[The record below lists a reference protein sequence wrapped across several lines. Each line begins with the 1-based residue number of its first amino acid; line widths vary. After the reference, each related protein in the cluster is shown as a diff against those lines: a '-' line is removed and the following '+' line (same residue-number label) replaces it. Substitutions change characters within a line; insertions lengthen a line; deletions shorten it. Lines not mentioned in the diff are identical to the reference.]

1 MTVTIVNAVQ
11 SSDIFYLQIP
21 PEIGITSIANIVV
34 NSIKASSISFLN
46 STLLS
51 FKNIA
56 FYNPYP
62 VNITL
67 DYLTLPS
74 YSATIS
80 SPFYL
85 SITRN
90 SYLVCSMVASFSIT
104 LSPGIIAGTLLSN
117 NYQAGVTSNYTFQLT
132 TDHTLQSTSTLT
144 FYFSP
149 TYFTIGNG
157 VTCLSSSSTNC
168 TVTSINNN
176 LITVS
181 SFTIS
186 NLVSVNITLIGI
198 INPSFIGNF
207 TAIIISSFKQI
218 GSNYYL
224 VDNDNTFAY
233 FALTSRAMS
242 LINFNVTSSSNIVY
256 GQASYT
262 FSVQNNNQLPA
273 NSYIWIVFPPE
284 ITFTSITCNTICVST
299 PYNSS
304 LGIQFQQI
312 GPLSALTISTFVVN
326 HINNPMSTQPSSQ
339 FQVYLYNSQNNIL
352 EYLKYGPSIQV
363 SIPSS
368 LTISYSL
375 TSLQNSLVGWFNLTF
390 QPNYQIVSTVA
401 LILTVPNSLS
411 CPSCASQILN
421 STYNQLIFYNQQMIS
436 NKFSLTLS
444 NFVNY
449 YSFEPITIYGAI
461 MTNDLAYFVGN
472 GSITITNQVPSVPTF
487 NYSFTSF

>member
-207 TAIIISSFKQI
+207 TAIIISSFK
-218 GSNYYL
+218 
-224 VDNDNTFAY
+224 
-233 FALTSRAMS
+233 
-242 LINFNVTSSSNIVY
+242 
-256 GQASYT
+256 
-262 FSVQNNNQLPA
+262 
-273 NSYIWIVFPPE
+273 
-284 ITFTSITCNTICVST
+284 
-299 PYNSS
+299 
-304 LGIQFQQI
+304 
-312 GPLSALTISTFVVN
+312 
-326 HINNPMSTQPSSQ
+326 
-339 FQVYLYNSQNNIL
+339 
-352 EYLKYGPSIQV
+352 
-363 SIPSS
+363 
-368 LTISYSL
+368 
-375 TSLQNSLVGWFNLTF
+375 
-390 QPNYQIVSTVA
+390 
-401 LILTVPNSLS
+401 
-411 CPSCASQILN
+411 
-421 STYNQLIFYNQQMIS
+421 
-436 NKFSLTLS
+436 
-444 NFVNY
+444 
-449 YSFEPITIYGAI
+449 
-461 MTNDLAYFVGN
+461 
-472 GSITITNQVPSVPTF
+472 
-487 NYSFTSF
+487 